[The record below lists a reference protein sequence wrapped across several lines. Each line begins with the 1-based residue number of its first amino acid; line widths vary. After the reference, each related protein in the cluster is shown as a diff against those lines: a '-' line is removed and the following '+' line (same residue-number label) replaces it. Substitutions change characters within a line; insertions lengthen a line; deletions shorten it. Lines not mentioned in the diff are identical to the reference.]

1 MSDPTALPNFPPPPN
16 EHPLRGLVLDALKD
30 LGLEPNLDKEGDV
43 SFKANDQQL
52 FVRCLENEV
61 KIMRVFGQWKIAD
74 PVPADKVM
82 QLSACNDL
90 NLSMTMVKTGLGP
103 DTLVVTSEH
112 IVTSDQSVKQ
122 LMSVS
127 NQIVL
132 ATVQAWHER
141 AVKLAERIAEQR
153 AKAAQGADGAEA
165 APGADDAP
173 AQSQDA
179 PETDQQDGEP
189 RE

>member
-1 MSDPTALPNFPPPPN
+1 MSDPSALPNFPPPPN
-16 EHPLRGLVLDALKD
+16 EHPLRGLVLDAIKD

-43 SFKANDQQL
+43 SFKANEQQL

-127 NQIVL
+127 IQIVL

-141 AVKLAERIAEQR
+141 VVKLAERIAEQR